1 MPGSCL
7 HTTKEGYKQ
16 ARAMPSS
23 SDQLEAQEI
32 ICLCPIGV
40 FLSQDALFPKAE
52 GIPSLTDC
60 PPRNGDELR
69 RARY

>member
-16 ARAMPSS
+16 ARAMPSA

-52 GIPSLTDC
+52 ENTLPSQTVHLEMETS
-60 PPRNGDELR
+60 
-69 RARY
+69 